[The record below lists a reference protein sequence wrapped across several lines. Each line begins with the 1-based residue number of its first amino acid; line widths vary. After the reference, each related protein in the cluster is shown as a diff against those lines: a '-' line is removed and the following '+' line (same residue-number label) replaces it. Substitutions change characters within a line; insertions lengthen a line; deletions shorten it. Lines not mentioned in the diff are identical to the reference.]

1 MNEHFKQQTILI
13 VDDSSFHS
21 AYLSDILIDQYQI
34 VIATNGKDSL
44 EIAYSQNP
52 PDLILLDVV
61 MPEMDGYEVCKRLK
75 SVTSTK
81 DIPIIFITGKIEED
95 DEIQGFTLGAVDYI
109 SKPFNPIIVKARIKT
124 HMKLK
129 MYRDYL
135 ESISYMDGLTNIP
148 NRRRFDEQ
156 LELMWNLAKREKQVI
171 SLIMMDID
179 NFKAFNDIYGHQ
191 AGDECLIQ
199 VAQQL
204 YTTFLRKTDFVGRYG
219 GEEFVC
225 ILPNTS
231 LENSFLIAEK
241 MRERVMEL
249 EINHDGCPLTNIV
262 TISLGVSSCLPEKDS
277 TLNKLIEQA
286 DNALYQSKKSGRNK
300 VSIDFQPCFH
310 QATK

>member
-1 MNEHFKQQTILI
+1 MEEHFKQQTILI

-34 VIATNGKDSL
+34 IVAANGKDAL
-44 EIAYSQNP
+44 EIAFSQNP

-61 MPEMDGYEVCKRLK
+61 MPEMDGYDVCKRLK
-75 SVTSTK
+75 SIISTK

-95 DEIQGFTLGAVDYI
+95 DEIYGFTLGAVDYI

-135 ESISYMDGLTNIP
+135 ETISYMDGLTNIP

-156 LELMWNLAKREKQVI
+156 FELIWNIAKRENTVI

-204 YTTFLRKTDFVGRYG
+204 YNTFLRKTDFVGRYG

-225 ILPNTS
+225 ILPNTT

-249 EINHDGCPLTNIV
+249 EIQHGGSQITNII
-262 TISLGVSSCLPEKDS
+262 TISLGLASCFPEKES
-277 TLNKLIEQA
+277 LSSKLIEQA
-286 DNALYQSKKSGRNK
+286 DIALYQSKKSGRNK
-300 VSIDFQPCFH
+300 TSINFQPNVE
-310 QATK
+310 